1 MKTCGIATKW
11 VGLGLWGICVS
22 YGRGNCI
29 LYARKHVRI
38 IYTPKS
44 VFSYQYHKFLF
55 SFGVAYY
62 LYAFSLD
69 RALYN
74 STVVE

>member
-1 MKTCGIATKW
+1 MRIISTSNKNENSWCCYEMGRIRV
-11 VGLGLWGICVS
+11 VGYL
-22 YGRGNCI
+22 
-29 LYARKHVRI
+29 RI